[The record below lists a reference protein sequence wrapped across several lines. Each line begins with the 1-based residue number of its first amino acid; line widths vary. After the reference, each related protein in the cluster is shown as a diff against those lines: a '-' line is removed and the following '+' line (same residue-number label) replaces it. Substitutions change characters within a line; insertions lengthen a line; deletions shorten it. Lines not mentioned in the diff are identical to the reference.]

1 MARWRSSRDARTSR
15 RRGSLA
21 SRSEVLRYTLGMG
34 SPGAKRAL
42 IVDDSRSAR
51 AFLSHILEKYH
62 IEVDTAESAE
72 HALQYLGTHR
82 PDVIFMDH
90 LMPGMDGFQAVQ
102 AIKNNPR
109 TATIPIMM
117 YTSQEGELYLGQAR
131 ALGAVGVLPKQ
142 IKPADVSKVL
152 YELNLVPERRSPEPG
167 AFRPVV
173 VEPPAGAQ
181 PGPRRE
187 PTPPAPAPRPLTDAV
202 LREQFAELRRTLVAN
217 LDTQSERITADMR
230 ETLRGALPLP
240 LMLEPPPRG
249 APWGWIAAVGTLF
262 AALAAVGTLSWQQSR
277 ELSSLRARVALLE
290 EARAAAPTA
299 GEGDLVPGAPSSG
312 IDIESPQFPTATPAA
327 DAPLAAGEAA
337 VPLGVPAQSEVLQ
350 VPYGE
355 APLSGERLER
365 IRSTLQRLAVAQ
377 HRGAVEV
384 FVFAG
389 RFCLAMGAGGP
400 ALALADL
407 PASSCDVVGNPA
419 MDALTDFERV
429 PPDLVAL
436 AEEVRDTTG
445 GALEL
450 RLVGG
455 DPDQLAEAYPAET
468 ESLTAGEWNSAAA
481 ANNRIEIRTR

>member
-1 MARWRSSRDARTSR
+1 
-15 RRGSLA
+15 
-21 SRSEVLRYTLGMG
+21 MG
-34 SPGAKRAL
+34 NPGAKRAL

-51 AFLSHILEKYH
+51 AFLSHILEKYQM
-62 IEVDTAESAE
+62 EVDTAESAE
-72 HALQYLGTHR
+72 LALQYLGTHR

-90 LMPGMDGFQAVQ
+90 LMPGMDGFQAVK

-152 YELNLVPERRSPEPG
+152 YELHLLPERRSAEPG

-173 VEPPAGAQ
+173 VESTTGAAAAR
-181 PGPRRE
+181 PRE
-187 PTPPAPAPRPLTDAV
+187 PAAPAPRALTDAV
-202 LREQFAELRRTLVAN
+202 LREQFAELRRTLVAS
-217 LDTQSERITADMR
+217 LDTQSERITGDVR
-230 ETLRGALPLP
+230 ETLRGALPP
-240 LMLEPPPRG
+240 ALMLEPGERG
-249 APWGWIAAVGTLF
+249 SPWGWIAAAGVLF
-262 AALAAVGTLSWQQSR
+262 AALAAVGALWWQQTQ
-277 ELSSLRARVALLE
+277 ELSSLRARVAQLE
-290 EARAAAPTA
+290 QIRIAAPA
-299 GEGDLVPGAPSSG
+299 APDGDLVPGAPTSG
-312 IDIESPQFPTATPAA
+312 LDIESPRFPTATPA
-327 DAPLAAGEAA
+327 DAPLTSGE
-337 VPLGVPAQSEVLQ
+337 PAIPALIPVQSEVLQ

-355 APLSGERLER
+355 VPLSGERLER
-365 IRSTLQRLAVAQ
+365 IHTTLRRLGAAQ

-389 RFCLAMGAGGP
+389 RFCLATGAGGP

-407 PASSCDVVGNPA
+407 PASSCDILGNPA

-436 AEEVRDTTG
+436 AEEVRAQSG
-445 GALEL
+445 GTLEL

-455 DPDQLAEAYPAET
+455 DPDEVVEAYPPET
-468 ESLTAGEWNSAAA
+468 DSLTAGEWNRAAT

>member
-1 MARWRSSRDARTSR
+1 
-15 RRGSLA
+15 
-21 SRSEVLRYTLGMG
+21 MG

-51 AFLSHILEKYH
+51 AFLSHILEKYQ

-72 HALQYLGTHR
+72 HALQYLGSHR

-152 YELNLVPERRSPEPG
+152 YELHLVPERRSPEPG
-167 AFRPVV
+167 AFRPVA
-173 VEPPAGAQ
+173 VEPPAAA
-181 PGPRRE
+181 PAAKPRE
-187 PTPPAPAPRPLTDAV
+187 PVAPAPRPLTDAV
-202 LREQFAELRRTLVAN
+202 LREQFAELRRMLVAN
-217 LDTQSERITADMR
+217 LDTHSERITADVR
-230 ETLRGALPLP
+230 ETLRGALPSP
-240 LMLEPPPRG
+240 LMLEPTARG
-249 APWGWIAAVGTLF
+249 APWGWIAAVGILF
-262 AALAAVGTLSWQQSR
+262 AALAAVAALWWQQGQ
-277 ELSSLRARVALLE
+277 ELSNLRARVAQLE
-290 EARAAAPTA
+290 QARVAAPAAAA
-299 GEGDLVPGAPSSG
+299 DGDLVPSAPTTG
-312 IDIESPQFPTATPAA
+312 VEIESPQFPTASPAN

-337 VPLGVPAQSEVLQ
+337 VPAIAPIQSEVLQ

-355 APLSGERLER
+355 VPLAGERLDR
-365 IRSTLQRLAVAQ
+365 IRSTLQRLAAAQ

-389 RFCLAMGAGGP
+389 RFCLAAGAGGP
-400 ALALADL
+400 ALALGDL
-407 PASSCDVVGNPA
+407 PAASCDIVGNPA

-436 AEEVRDTTG
+436 AEEVRSG
-445 GALEL
+445 SAGALEL

-455 DPDQLAEAYPAET
+455 DPDQVVEPYPAET
-468 ESLTAGEWNSAAA
+468 ESLTAGEWNGAAA
-481 ANNRIEIRTR
+481 ANNRIEIRIR